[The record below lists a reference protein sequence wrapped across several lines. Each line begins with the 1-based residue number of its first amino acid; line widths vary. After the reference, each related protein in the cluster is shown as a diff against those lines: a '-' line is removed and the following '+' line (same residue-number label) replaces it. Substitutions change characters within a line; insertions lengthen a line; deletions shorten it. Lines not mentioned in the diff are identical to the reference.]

1 MKELSQKGEL
11 NMDKIFEIMTEEKP
25 NQQEKIQFKVNSVKQ
40 YFPKGY
46 TSKQMH
52 EVIEKL
58 LKKY

>member
-1 MKELSQKGEL
+1 
-11 NMDKIFEIMTEEKP
+11 MDKIFEIMTEEKP